1 MSVTYPINTALGAKV
16 QAFPKRQYE
25 KIKQIIDA
33 VNLTQPTNQTVTQA
47 TSITTAVTLN
57 YVNGVITTVSATTA
71 GAATS
76 TFTVNNS
83 KVLSTSIVNAS
94 IIGYSGTFTTNGLPV
109 VAVSAVANGSFKI
122 NIMNCHATN
131 ALAGTL
137 KISIEIC

>member
-25 KIKQIIDA
+25 KIKQIIDQI
-33 VNLTQPTNQTVTQA
+33 NPTNQTVTQA

-57 YVNGVITTVSATTA
+57 YINGVITTVSATTA

-109 VAVSAVANGSFKI
+109 VAVSAVTNGSFKI

>member
-25 KIKQIIDA
+25 KIKQIIDQI
-33 VNLTQPTNQTVTQA
+33 NPTNQTVTQA